1 MSNFSSIELKINFV
15 SKIENKTKKTK
26 FVEKHD
32 CGGEFFGFY
41 LFHCGEEWDI
51 DEGDFDADFPFER
64 EYSFD
69 DYTQA
74 ILSLLNRPNTLSGN
88 SIKIVADMKNYLN
101 EKKINL
107 SEYSYIDVYSKVIAD
122 ARRYNDTNINNLFN
136 GLTIN
141 DIDND
146 INKVAKLYNT
156 DKASLLLYKEHL
168 QKTLGAHSVI
178 INRKY
183 YINSDDIEEK
193 IKIS

>member
-1 MSNFSSIELKINFV
+1 MKINFV
-15 SKIENKTKKTK
+15 SKIENKTKKIK

-32 CGGEFFGFY
+32 CDGEFFGFY
-41 LFHCGEEWDI
+41 LFHCGEEWNI
-51 DEGDFDADFPFER
+51 DECDFDADFPFER
-64 EYSFD
+64 
-69 DYTQA
+69 
-74 ILSLLNRPNTLSGN
+74 
-88 SIKIVADMKNYLN
+88 
-101 EKKINL
+101 
-107 SEYSYIDVYSKVIAD
+107 EYSYIDVYSKVIAD

-141 DIDND
+141 DIDTD

-178 INRKY
+178 IERKY
-183 YINSDDIEEK
+183 YINSDVIEEK